1 MSYEEELKQ
10 FITKAERERNVL
22 FKQFDCVNTC
32 SAKNVEL
39 ERKLR
44 SLNSK
49 HNEEFRRIREKHHLP
64 PPEVVDSIEKLRG

>member
-10 FITKAERERNVL
+10 FMTKAECDRNVL

-44 SLNSK
+44 LLNSK
-49 HNEEFRRIREKHHLP
+49 HNEEFRRLREKYHLP
-64 PPEVVDSIEKLRG
+64 PPEVVDSIERLR